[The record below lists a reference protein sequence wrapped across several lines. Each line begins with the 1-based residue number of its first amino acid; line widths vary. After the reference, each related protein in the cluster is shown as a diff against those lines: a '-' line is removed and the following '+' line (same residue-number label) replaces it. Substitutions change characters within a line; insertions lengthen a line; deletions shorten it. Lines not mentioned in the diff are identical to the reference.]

1 MPASAASRFTG
12 PATSFRPRPAGRS
25 GWVSTATG
33 WLRATSAARAGQA
46 NSGVPAKMIL
56 GLFKK
61 IPGGPGGSG
70 KPLHAI
76 RNRTP
81 GSGSNRLVRGLAL
94 LLARLLDSF
103 FDHSALQRR
112 QVVDEYLAVQ
122 MVDFVLDAYRQQPVG
137 IEFHR
142 VAVAI
147 QTLDADILGTLD
159 LGILAGNRQAA
170 FLTQLASFAADD
182 FGIDDDLR
190 LVALFAEVEYQNA
203 QAAIDLRGGK
213 PDAARGVHCL
223 EHVVG
228 QSPNRIGDFVDRPG
242 DVAQPRIGKLEY
254 GQLGHGMNFVH

>member
-1 MPASAASRFTG
+1 MPASAASRLTG

-33 WLRATSAARAGQA
+33 RLRATSAARAGQA

-76 RNRTP
+76 CNRTP

-122 MVDFVLDAYRQQPVG
+122 MVDFVLDAYRQQSVG
-137 IEFHR
+137 VEFHR
-142 VAVAI
+142 LAIAI
-147 QTLDADILGTLD
+147 QALDADGLGAFD
-159 LGILAGNRQAA
+159 LGVFAGHRKATFLAHLAA
-170 FLTQLASFAADD
+170 FAADD
-182 FGIDDDLR
+182 FGVDDDPWLI
-190 LVALFAEVEYQNA
+190 AGFAEVEHQHA
-203 QAAIDLRGGK
+203 QAAIDLRGSK
-213 PDAARGVHCL
+213 SDTSRGVHGL
-223 EHVVG
+223 
-228 QSPNRIGDFVDRPG
+228 
-242 DVAQPRIGKLEY
+242 
-254 GQLGHGMNFVH
+254 